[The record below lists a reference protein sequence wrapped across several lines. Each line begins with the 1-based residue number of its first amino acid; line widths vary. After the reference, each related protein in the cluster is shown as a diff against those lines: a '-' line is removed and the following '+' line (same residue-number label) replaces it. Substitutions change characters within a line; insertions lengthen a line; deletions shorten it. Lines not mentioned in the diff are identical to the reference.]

1 MFITKKGKN
10 NMSYYVRF
18 NNNHDGLISEA
29 LIKRAMMIEM
39 LRYLRVKNY
48 FDDDVYLRAIVL
60 LKKSHI
66 GK

>member
-10 NMSYYVRF
+10 YMSYYVRF
-18 NNNHDGLISEA
+18 NNNHDGLISED

>member
-1 MFITKKGKN
+1 
-10 NMSYYVRF
+10 MSYYVRF
-18 NNNHDGLISEA
+18 NNNHDGQISED

-39 LRYLRVKNY
+39 LRYLRTKNY
-48 FDDDVYLRAIVL
+48 FGDDVYLRAIVL

>member
-1 MFITKKGKN
+1 
-10 NMSYYVRF
+10 MSYYVRF
-18 NNNHDGLISEA
+18 NNNHDGLISED

-39 LRYLRVKNY
+39 LRYLRTKNY

-60 LKKSHI
+60 FKKSHI